1 MAYLATFKR
10 TEKKYLMTKEKFQ
23 LLNEKINGRL
33 QMDKY
38 GEHTICNVYFDTDD
52 YRLICESIEKPKYKE
67 KLRVR
72 CYGKADADSDVFLEL
87 KKKYKGVVYK
97 RRVALSAKQA
107 MEFTQNRVYPFE
119 SQVLREIEY
128 FMDFYKCTPK
138 VFIAYDRIAL
148 TYPEDKNFRVTFDKN
163 IRSRMDNLDL
173 TMGDSGNHL
182 LKDGYVLMEVKAA
195 GAMPLWFAQ
204 ILNELEIY
212 PTSFSKYGNIY
223 KAQIFPTLNN
233 QSNNDNN
240 IRSEILCSQ
249 VFSQQ
254 LLQALASV
262 Q

>member
-10 TEKKYLMTKEKFQ
+10 TEKKYLMTREKFE

-33 QMDKY
+33 QIDKY

-52 YRLICESIEKPKYKE
+52 YRLIRESIEKPKYKE

-72 CYGKADADSDVFLEL
+72 CYGKADADSNVFLEL

-97 RRVALSAKQA
+97 RRVALTATQA
-107 MEFTQNRVYPFE
+107 REFCNNRTYPFDN
-119 SQVLREIEY
+119 QVLREIEY

-148 TYPEDKNFRVTFDKN
+148 TYSEDKTFRVTFDKN
-163 IRSRMDNLDL
+163 IRSRLDNLDL
-173 TMGDSGNHL
+173 TLGDSGRPL
-182 LKDGYVLMEVKAA
+182 LKEGFVLMEVKAA
-195 GAMPLWFAQ
+195 GAMPPWFSS

-233 QSNNDNN
+233 QINSDNN

-254 LLQALASV
+254 LQQALASA

>member
-38 GEHTICNVYFDTDD
+38 GEHTICNVYYDTDD

-97 RRVALSAKQA
+97 RRVALTAKQA

-119 SQVLREIEY
+119 SQVLREIE
-128 FMDFYKCTPK
+128 FFIDFYKCTPK

-148 TYPEDKNFRVTFDKN
+148 IYPEDKNFRVTFDKN
-163 IRSRMDNLDL
+163 IRSRMDDLDL

-182 LKDGYVLMEVKAA
+182 LKDKSH
-195 GAMPLWFAQ
+195 
-204 ILNELEIY
+204 NEDPQHL
-212 PTSFSKYGNIY
+212 G
-223 KAQIFPTLNN
+223 KAQHHHSGGKDHRTENEDHPPWG
-233 QSNNDNN
+233 QS
-240 IRSEILCSQ
+240 RSFLRQSRHHR
-249 VFSQQ
+249 
-254 LLQALASV
+254 L
-262 Q
+262 